1 MGGGYNPQAMD
12 AQEIE
17 LVEAL
22 QNGNR
27 SACADLVERYAGQ
40 IYGVAL
46 RLTGHPNEAEEVLQE
61 TLIAA
66 CRAAEGFQARS
77 SLGTWLYRIAT
88 NQGLMR
94 LRKHVPGSVS
104 LDELDGDGLKGLQ
117 PHLTGE
123 WDIGPEGD
131 VLSDELRQ
139 ELERALGNLP
149 EPLRAAFVLRDIE
162 GLSTQE
168 AAEALDITP
177 GALKVRLHRARFA
190 LRQALN
196 VYFTEAG

>member
-1 MGGGYNPQAMD
+1 MD
-12 AQEIE
+12 PQEIE

-22 QNGNR
+22 QHGNR
-27 SACADLVERYAGQ
+27 AACADLVDRYASR

-66 CRAAEGFQARS
+66 CDAVEGFQARS

-94 LRKHVPGSVS
+94 LRKHVPSTLS
-104 LDELDGDGLKGLQ
+104 FDELEEQGLEGR
-117 PHLTGE
+117 PPGPTAD
-123 WDIGPEGD
+123 WDMGPETD
-131 VLSDELRQ
+131 VMSDELRH
-139 ELERALGNLP
+139 ELEGALRRLP

-177 GALKVRLHRARFA
+177 GALKVRLHRARLG

-196 VYFTEAG
+196 DYFAEVA